1 MPALNL
7 NITVRQDEAGIHLD
21 GNDSLGVCARSGD
34 DAAAAFGFTL
44 DDPLLRAN
52 LEKLIYAYHVA
63 KGNAMPAVYAVSFE
77 ISETPITI
85 SKVG

>member
-1 MPALNL
+1 MPALTL
-7 NITVRQDEAGIHLD
+7 NITVRQDGAGIHLD
-21 GNDSLGVCARSGD
+21 GDDSLGVCAPSGD

-52 LEKLIYAYHVA
+52 LERLIYAYHVA
-63 KGNAMPAVYAVSFE
+63 KGNAMPAVYAIHFE

-85 SKVG
+85 MKVG

>member
-1 MPALNL
+1 MPALDL
-7 NITVRQDEAGIHLD
+7 TITVRQDAAGIHLD
-21 GNDSLGVCARSGD
+21 GNDSLGVCAPTAE
-34 DAAAAFGFTL
+34 DAAAAFGFAL

-63 KGNAMPAVYAVSFE
+63 KGNAMPAVYAISFE

-85 SKVG
+85 TKVG